1 MQLKKLA
8 QILLIAASALAVAG
22 CTHTK
27 KNMDPTDD
35 SSYSDPYDKV
45 SHKASTRGAG
55 SNSKYGDGVGAKHAS
70 ASSKDVYYFD
80 FDKSVVKAADMPDIY
95 AKADYLLSHPNAKL
109 ILEGHTDPRGSREYN
124 VGLGERRANAIAEIL
139 KERGV
144 NPSQIRM
151 LSYGAERLA
160 AQGHSEEDYQRDRR
174 AIFAHIQQG

>member
-8 QILLIAASALAVAG
+8 QILMVVVGVLAIAG

-27 KNMDPTDD
+27 KNMNPNEGG
-35 SSYSDPYDKV
+35 SYDDPYNRAQGAQ
-45 SHKASTRGAG
+45 ASGAG
-55 SNSKYGDGVGAKHAS
+55 SGANYGDGVGSKH

-80 FDKSVVKAADMPDIY
+80 FDRSVVKSADMPAIN
-95 AKADYLLSHPNAKL
+95 AKADYLLSHPKAKI

-139 KERGV
+139 KARGV
-144 NPSQIRM
+144 NSNQIRM

-160 AQGHSEEDYQRDRR
+160 AQGRSEEDYEMDRR
-174 AIFAHIQQG
+174 AIFAHIQG

>member
-8 QILLIAASALAVAG
+8 QVLLVVVGVLAIAG

-27 KNMDPTDD
+27 KNVNPNDG
-35 SSYSDPYDKV
+35 SSYDDPYNRAQ
-45 SHKASTRGAG
+45 ASGAG
-55 SNSKYGDGVGAKHAS
+55 SGANYGDGVGSKHAS

-80 FDKSVVKAADMPDIY
+80 FDRSVVKPADMPAIY
-95 AKADYLLSHPNAKL
+95 AKADYLLSHPKAKI

-124 VGLGERRANAIAEIL
+124 VGLGERRANAVADIL
-139 KERGV
+139 KARGV
-144 NPSQIRM
+144 NPDQIRM

-160 AQGHSEEDYQRDRR
+160 AQGRSEEDYQMDRR

>member
-8 QILLIAASALAVAG
+8 QVLVVAVSMLAIGA

-27 KNMDPTDD
+27 KNMDPNAGG
-35 SSYSDPYDKV
+35 SYNDPYNRAQ
-45 SHKASTRGAG
+45 ASGAG
-55 SNSKYGDGVGAKHAS
+55 SGADYGDGVGSKHAS
-70 ASSKDVYYFD
+70 AKDVYYFD
-80 FDKSVVKAADMPDIY
+80 FDRSVVSPQDKPAIY
-95 AKADYLLSHPNAKL
+95 AKADYLIAHPKAKI

-124 VGLGERRANAIAEIL
+124 VGLGERRANAIADML
-139 KERGV
+139 KAKGV

-160 AQGHSEEDYQRDRR
+160 AQGHSEEDYQLDRR

>member
-8 QILLIAASALAVAG
+8 QVLLVVVGVLAIAG

-27 KNMDPTDD
+27 KNMNPNEG
-35 SSYSDPYDKV
+35 SSYDDPYNRAQ
-45 SHKASTRGAG
+45 ASGAG
-55 SNSKYGDGVGAKHAS
+55 SGASYGDGVAGSKH

-80 FDKSVVKAADMPDIY
+80 FDRSVVKSADMPAIY
-95 AKADYLLSHPNAKL
+95 AKADYLLSHPKAKI

-124 VGLGERRANAIAEIL
+124 VGLGERRANAVADIL
-139 KERGV
+139 KAKGV

-160 AQGHSEEDYQRDRR
+160 AQGHSDEDYQMDRR

>member
-1 MQLKKLA
+1 MQLKKLT
-8 QILLIAASALAVAG
+8 QVLLMVVSVMAIAA

-27 KNMDPTDD
+27 KNMDPNDP
-35 SSYSDPYDKV
+35 SSYNDPYNRAQ
-45 SHKASTRGAG
+45 ASGAG
-55 SNSKYGDGVGAKHAS
+55 SNSNFVDGVGSQHAS
-70 ASSKDVYYFD
+70 AKDVYYFD
-80 FDKSVVKAADMPDIY
+80 FDKSIVKSADMPAIY
-95 AKADYLLSHPNAKL
+95 AKADYLLSHPKAKI

-139 KERGV
+139 KSRGV

-160 AQGHSEEDYQRDRR
+160 AQGHSETDYQMDRR